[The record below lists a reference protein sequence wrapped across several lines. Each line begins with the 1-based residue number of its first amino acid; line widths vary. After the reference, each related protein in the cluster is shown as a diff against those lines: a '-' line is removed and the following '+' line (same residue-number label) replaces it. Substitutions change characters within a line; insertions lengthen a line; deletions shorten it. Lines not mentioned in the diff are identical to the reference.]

1 MKYKFILEN
10 VETGI
15 KQKHRTLQEIAEV
28 LKVDYH
34 QARSVL
40 LSEDKQFLHPKIKD
54 LCKQYKICKNVD

>member
-10 VETGI
+10 LETGNT
-15 KQKHRTLQEIAEV
+15 QKHRTLQEIAEV

-40 LSEDKQFLHPKIKD
+40 LSGDKQFLHPKIKD
-54 LCKQYKICKNVD
+54 LCKQYRISKNAD